1 MTAPSA
7 WRPLSEAPK
16 DKRVVVDDL
25 GDPRIAEWNEYW
37 NNWEAESCE
46 GRYRLNNTQCYLPLV
61 ADTLEL
67 DRAVQ
72 SEIARAFG
80 ELIQAIQDGE
90 DCFSM
95 WWTDEIAGHHRD
107 QIHKDAIRKVAT
119 ILHAAMGGRIPDEV
133 P

>member
-16 DKRVVVDDL
+16 DRAIFVKCKGMRFVSPANDDF
-25 GDPRIAEWNEYW
+25 RC
-37 NNWEAESCE
+37 SHE
-46 GRYRLNNTQCYLPLV
+46 GALFVPMV

-72 SEIARAFG
+72 KAVAEAFG
-80 ELIQAIQDGE
+80 ELICRLVDEA
-90 DCFSM
+90 DCANFRH
-95 WWTDEIAGHHRD
+95 WGALAAFRD
-107 QIHKDAIRKVAT
+107 
-119 ILHAAMGGRIPDEV
+119 ILHTSMGGRIPDEV